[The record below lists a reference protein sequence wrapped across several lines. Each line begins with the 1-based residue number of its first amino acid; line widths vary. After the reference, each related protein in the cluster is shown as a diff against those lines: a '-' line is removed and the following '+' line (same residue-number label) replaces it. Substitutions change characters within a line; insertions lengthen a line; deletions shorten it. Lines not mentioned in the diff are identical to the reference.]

1 VSDTLYIKYNA
12 QTNPVLA
19 DRDGEAIVNWAGHGS
34 HLVTVDTAHHY
45 SGSKSFKM
53 STGTPGDFTSDYIG
67 LGSGNNST
75 FSVSSKYVI
84 AIHLYADT
92 ALLIQIKTGGVNS
105 ASLICSAGA
114 WITRFFVL
122 TAGSATTDLQMI
134 IVGSGGDVWFELEPI
149 YQGDAFNILIEKGL
163 TRAEDYNFYP
173 PINNKYIDGSSDEQ
187 YKSFIRN
194 LNFKTDVLTSNQLK
208 SYLYWGMN
216 LLSDAVADYD
226 IDNIQEVGLLLPVPP
241 NQEVQWYDDFRET
254 PYLEGKLSEGI
265 ARTEFPV

>member
-1 VSDTLYIKYNA
+1 MNQIYLKYNA
-12 QTNPVLA
+12 QTKPVLA
-19 DRDGEAIVNWAGHGS
+19 DRNGEAIVNWAGHGS
-34 HLVTVDTAHHY
+34 HSVMADAAHHH

-53 STGTPGDFTSDYIG
+53 STGTPGDFTSNYIG

-105 ASLICSAGA
+105 ASLVCSAGA

-149 YQGDAFNILIEKGL
+149 YQGDALEVVVEKGL
-163 TRAEDYNFYP
+163 TKAEDYSFYP
-173 PINNKYIDGSSDEQ
+173 PIVNKYIDGSSDTQ

-194 LNFKTDVLTSNQLK
+194 ANLRTNALTGAQLK
-208 SYLYWGMN
+208 SYLYWAMN
-216 LLSDAVADYD
+216 LTADAVVDYD
-226 IDNIQEVGLLLPVPP
+226 IEGVQEIGLLLPAPLE
-241 NQEVQWYDDFRET
+241 QSAQWYDEFKET
-254 PYLEGKLSEGI
+254 PYLDIKLAEGI
-265 ARTEFPV
+265 ARTVFPV